1 MNSILSKT
9 IIFAVGAAIG
19 SAVTYKLVKDKY
31 ERIAQDEIAEMR
43 EYYRKKHEPM
53 EEEFVEPEESIVKI
67 TDADKRD
74 YAAIVSRYTNDI
86 SEITEKGGVEAMED
100 DDEEYDDKPVI
111 ILPEDFGEIADYDT
125 VTLTYYADGVLEDE
139 NCDIIEDASDLVGDD
154 FAEHFGEFEED
165 SVHVRNDKY
174 HTYYQILQD
183 IRTYA
188 EANSINSHKDDE

>member
-31 ERIAQDEIAEMR
+31 ERIAQEEIAEMR

-67 TDADKRD
+67 TEADKRD
-74 YAAIVSRYTNDI
+74 YASIVSRYANDI

-100 DDEEYDDKPVI
+100 EDDDDKPFVI
-111 ILPEDFGEIADYDT
+111 PPEDFGEIEDYDT
-125 VTLTYYADGVLEDE
+125 QSLTYYSDGVLEDDQGNVIE
-139 NCDIIEDASDLVGDD
+139 NPSDLVGDD
-154 FAEHFGEFEED
+154 IGDHFGEFEED
-165 SVHVRNDKY
+165 AVHVRNDKY
-174 HTYYQILQD
+174 HTYYEVLLD

-188 EANSINSHKDDE
+188 DANSINSHKDDE